1 MALSE
6 TQTYDRCL
14 KLLEFA
20 QSHRI
25 IFNTLD
31 SLMKTMT
38 STWHSPDG
46 IVPNQIDIHLQRCFK
61 SSTNKA
67 KTRTYPG
74 TDRQR
79 RWLCLDEQTLR
90 TKRRS
95 STPSPQ
101 LALLLDKLQDPIVT
115 AIFKAKVE
123 GKFIALSLVDCNED
137 TLVENIKEV
146 LLLLTTQEVLYRQSK
161 SLWPQEG
168 LGEKKGKPEAAR
180 TGLGA
185 STGPQRRKRHCVAS
199 KKPTNYWRSQNLIND
214 RRR

>member
-25 IFNTLD
+25 IGIPLILSWKRWHQHGTRQMES
-31 SLMKTMT
+31 SLTKSTFTCRDASNPVPIRPRRGHIQALIGSDVDFVLT
-38 STWHSPDG
+38 S
-46 IVPNQIDIHLQRCFK
+46 
-61 SSTNKA
+61 
-67 KTRTYPG
+67 
-74 TDRQR
+74 R
-79 RWLCLDEQTLR
+79 RWGLNATQA
-90 TKRRS
+90 S
-95 STPSPQ
+95 PPPQ

-161 SLWPQEG
+161 SLWRQEG

-199 KKPTNYWRSQNLIND
+199 KKPTNYWRP
-214 RRR
+214 